1 MLGLPES
8 IYERPVEQAAEQPE
22 PKRCID
28 TLLGTFETA
37 WMGQPKPA
45 KSALSSL
52 LQETSASV
60 ANASHTLSCSDSAS
74 PQSLG
79 RSNNA
84 SGPPSGSYRG
94 TSTGMAMASKRPHEE
109 EDDAAELTM
118 LPMTP
123 FPSHM
128 LLHGKVPN
136 GGAVSAAAAPSAV
149 VPVLMPASAL
159 GMKAAP
165 GQQHPGEFAP
175 VFFSPIPLSYLNLAH
190 SESESSFL
198 DAAGSPDVT
207 LRGGRLAKTGSGD
220 WGDAAASGGGGI
232 VCSPGASGSPLST
245 SLQQRSRLADSAVQ
259 SFPLS
264 SINEHGLAAA
274 SNGQQKGQ
282 QQQQTQ
288 LGGLSGS
295 GTQRGGATAGRG
307 ATTASRASS
316 ASPTSFLHPLLSRPP
331 VQPAAQPVAMAV
343 PAGAVQITPFGMVQ
357 QIDSSNGGGGML
369 AAGAGSISI
378 AAAAS
383 AKRNS
388 QWGTLRLVA
397 GMAMIPHVDKVRG
410 TTGRYQR
417 ESTML
422 LFQSFLCSPLIPPCP
437 VFSG

>member
-1 MLGLPES
+1 MLPES
-8 IYERPVEQAAEQPE
+8 IYERSVEQAAEQPG
-22 PKRCID
+22 RCID
-28 TLLGTFETA
+28 TLLDTFETA
-37 WMGQPKPA
+37 WMGQPKTA

-52 LQETSASV
+52 LQEDSASV
-60 ANASHTLSCSDSAS
+60 ANASHTLSCSGGAS

-79 RSNNA
+79 RSNKNA

-109 EDDAAELTM
+109 EDDEDAQLSM

-128 LLHGKVPN
+128 LLHGKAPN
-136 GGAVSAAAAPSAV
+136 GGAMAATTAPSAV
-149 VPVLMPASAL
+149 VPVPVPASAL

-165 GQQHPGEFAP
+165 GQQHLGEFAP

-198 DAAGSPDVT
+198 DATGSPDVT

-220 WGDAAASGGGGI
+220 WADGVGVAS
-232 VCSPGASGSPLST
+232 SPGAAGSPLST
-245 SLQQRSRLADSAVQ
+245 SLQQRSRLADGGVP

-264 SINEHGLAAA
+264 SINENGLVGI
-274 SNGQQKGQ
+274 SGQQKGLQ
-282 QQQQTQ
+282 QQQPQLQQ
-288 LGGLSGS
+288 LGSLSGS
-295 GTQRGGATAGRG
+295 GTQRGSARAGRG
-307 ATTASRASS
+307 AANGSRASS
-316 ASPTSFLHPLLSRPP
+316 GSPTSLLHPLLSRPP
-331 VQPAAQPVAMAV
+331 VQPAVQPVAAAV
-343 PAGAVQITPFGMVQ
+343 AAAHVSGGSAVQITPFGMVQ
-357 QIDSSNGGGGML
+357 QMDGGGGGVGML

-410 TTGRYQR
+410 TNKRV
-417 ESTML
+417 
-422 LFQSFLCSPLIPPCP
+422 PCI
-437 VFSG
+437 G